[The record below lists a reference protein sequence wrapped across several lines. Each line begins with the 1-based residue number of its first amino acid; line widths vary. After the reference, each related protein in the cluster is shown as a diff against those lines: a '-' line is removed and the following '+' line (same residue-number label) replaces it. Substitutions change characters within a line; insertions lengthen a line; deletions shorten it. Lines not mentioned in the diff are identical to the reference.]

1 MSIADQ
7 KSPLLAAILSA
18 VICGLGQVYNGRVLR
33 GIILFALMG
42 ILWGIGGFFGAFTFG
57 LGMVPFAIVAG
68 ALWILGVVNAFL
80 GSRRIN
86 RGA

>member
-1 MSIADQ
+1 MSIANR

-33 GIILFALMG
+33 GIILFALMC
-42 ILWGIGGFFGAFTFG
+42 ILGGVGGFFGAFTFG
-57 LGMVPFAIVAG
+57 LGMVPFAIGAG
-68 ALWILGVVNAFL
+68 ALWILGVVDAFL

>member
-1 MSIADQ
+1 MSIANR

-33 GIILFALMG
+33 GIILFALMC
-42 ILWGIGGFFGAFTFG
+42 ILGGVGGFFGAFTFG

-68 ALWILGVVNAFL
+68 ALWILGVVDAFL

>member
-33 GIILFALMG
+33 GIILFALMC
-42 ILWGIGGFFGAFTFG
+42 ILGGVGGFFGAFTFG

-68 ALWILGVVNAFL
+68 ALWIFGVVDAFL

>member
-1 MSIADQ
+1 MSIADR

-33 GIILFALMG
+33 GIILFALMC
-42 ILWGIGGFFGAFTFG
+42 ILGGVGGFFGAFTFG

-68 ALWILGVVNAFL
+68 ALWILGVVDAFL
-80 GSRRIN
+80 GSLRIN

>member
-1 MSIADQ
+1 MSIANR

-33 GIILFALMG
+33 GIILFALMC
-42 ILWGIGGFFGAFTFG
+42 ILGGVGGFFGAFTFG

-68 ALWILGVVNAFL
+68 ALWIFGVVDAFL